1 MYWIEW
7 IEDGEKKSIVADGW
21 VEWASILENL
31 ISSDLSMLNGN
42 GFKERVVFRL
52 ISVLGTI

>member
-1 MYWIEW
+1 MLRT
-7 IEDGEKKSIVADGW
+7 GVF
-21 VEWASILENL
+21 EWASILENL